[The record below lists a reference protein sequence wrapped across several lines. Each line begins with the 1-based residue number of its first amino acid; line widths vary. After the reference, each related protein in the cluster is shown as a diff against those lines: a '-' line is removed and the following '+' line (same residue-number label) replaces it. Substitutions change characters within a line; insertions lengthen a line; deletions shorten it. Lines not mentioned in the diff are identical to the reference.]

1 MTNKLTFILL
11 FSIISIQ
18 ILAQKQ
24 PAKGVIYGIIVDKA
38 SKEPVEFANVVL
50 LTETGNSQIAG
61 TTTDVKG
68 KFRFDKIEDGK
79 YKISY
84 SFIGYEKQE
93 TAVFSIRDKSRNVN
107 TGTLLLS
114 VSSQEIKDVEV
125 IGEKS
130 TYSNTVD
137 RKVFNVGRDLI
148 GKTGSVADLM
158 QNVPSLSVDID
169 GNISLRGSENVMVL
183 INGKPSA
190 LMGTNR
196 AAVLQ
201 QMPASSIERIE
212 VITNPS
218 AKFKPDGTSGII
230 NIVIK
235 KNKNLGTNGI
245 IQGNVG
251 NDRRYNGNVMA
262 NYSSGKVN
270 VYGSYSIRQDDR
282 LRYTLDNRKRTD
294 LLTNSISY
302 TNMEAPENSRP
313 ISHIING
320 GVDYKINENNEIGI
334 SANYDHRDQKKIGV
348 TRTQIE
354 DQNHQMTRDFDRN
367 RIDPEYEQTIEYAA
381 NFKHSFEKDGHELT
395 IDFTSSTQNE
405 QEDNHYTNIFR
416 MPIESPTYDNTLI
429 KQNENESQL
438 AVEYVNPLSETS
450 KLESGYLYETRKND
464 MDFYGENLNS
474 VSKVWEKDFSK
485 SNQFIYNE
493 YIHVFYSTF
502 EKKIGKFGLLGG
514 LRAEQALVK
523 SHQITTDS
531 LIRTDYFRLYPSLHL
546 SYKFNDSHEFQL
558 NYSHR
563 IRRPEG
569 DEMNPFPEYQDPYN
583 LRIGNPRLKPEE
595 IHSIEMGF
603 QYKNKATTITS
614 TVYYR
619 YMYNGLTSI
628 TKYLNDSVLLSTS
641 ANLSK
646 SSSAGFEFIVAST
659 LAKIVNINFSSNAF
673 YNTIDATSLGY
684 SDKKSNISYT
694 MNLNSSINLT
704 KSSMIQLNT
713 NYVSERLTPQGT
725 RLPTFVTNA
734 GYRQELLK
742 KKGALIFT
750 VSDLFNTLA
759 NNSVLDTPEL
769 YQKVIRKRSARMI
782 YLGFSYTFGKELK
795 KSKENSLKFDNQL

>member
-1 MTNKLTFILL
+1 
-11 FSIISIQ
+11 
-18 ILAQKQ
+18 
-24 PAKGVIYGIIVDKA
+24 
-38 SKEPVEFANVVL
+38 
-50 LTETGNSQIAG
+50 
-61 TTTDVKG
+61 
-68 KFRFDKIEDGK
+68 
-79 YKISY
+79 
-84 SFIGYEKQE
+84 
-93 TAVFSIRDKSRNVN
+93 
-107 TGTLLLS
+107 
-114 VSSQEIKDVEV
+114 
-125 IGEKS
+125 
-130 TYSNTVD
+130 
-137 RKVFNVGRDLI
+137 
-148 GKTGSVADLM
+148 
-158 QNVPSLSVDID
+158 
-169 GNISLRGSENVMVL
+169 
-183 INGKPSA
+183 
-190 LMGTNR
+190 
-196 AAVLQ
+196 
-201 QMPASSIERIE
+201 
-212 VITNPS
+212 
-218 AKFKPDGTSGII
+218 
-230 NIVIK
+230 
-235 KNKNLGTNGI
+235 
-245 IQGNVG
+245 
-251 NDRRYNGNVMA
+251 
-262 NYSSGKVN
+262 
-270 VYGSYSIRQDDR
+270 
-282 LRYTLDNRKRTD
+282 
-294 LLTNSISY
+294 
-302 TNMEAPENSRP
+302 MEAPENSRP

-628 TKYLNDSVLLSTS
+628 TKHLNDSVLLSTS

-659 LAKIVNINFSSNAF
+659 LAKIVNINFSSNTF

-734 GYRQELLK
+734 GFRQELLK